1 MFIRNPSSITKKT
14 IRCSQEIYEYLIKN
28 NFIPLSK
35 ENDEW
40 IFLNKDGIEEHIKNF
55 KGGG

>member
-14 IRCSQEIYEYLIKN
+14 IHCSQEEYEFLIKN
-28 NFIPLSK
+28 NNIPLSK
-35 ENDEW
+35 DKNGW
-40 IFLNKDGIEEHIKNF
+40 IFLNSDSVQLALKIF